1 MVLNQELL
9 MLKRYW
15 VTFAVLLVA
24 VAVFVSATPY
34 SVSVSTS
41 KPEYAPG
48 DTVTV
53 NIKVTPPDTVVL
65 MWEVNDPNGVRKDFG
80 QLTCPSGS
88 CSFSFRTGSNWPTGT
103 YRVIVAVS
111 GTPDKGYGS
120 FTLRTPTAPPSPPP
134 PSPPPSPPDYKRLAE
149 YKIAAASAALA
160 NLNATLRNLIALLG
174 LLNQTLSQDYLAQLS
189 DIAGLLSKARDQ
201 YNSANYESAYNT
213 AVSAS
218 QMLGS
223 LSASVVSEAT
233 KALISVAEN
242 LKARAQDEVTVKLL
256 ESVSES
262 LASVSPSDT
271 DAFEKSISAARI
283 LVVAAK
289 ALKAPQLEASVAS
302 LAQQVEQ
309 LRSSLENLNKTA
321 AELQT
326 QLEVLQ
332 REKAELASRVETLQG
347 NLSSLTR
354 ENEQLNL
361 RVKVLSEENT
371 QLKAQ
376 LEQSVPRSF
385 AATAAAAAMV
395 AGLAAGAAIGGIAV
409 KKRAVGKP

>member
-1 MVLNQELL
+1 
-9 MLKRYW
+9 
-15 VTFAVLLVA
+15 
-24 VAVFVSATPY
+24 
-34 SVSVSTS
+34 
-41 KPEYAPG
+41 
-48 DTVTV
+48 
-53 NIKVTPPDTVVL
+53 
-65 MWEVNDPNGVRKDFG
+65 
-80 QLTCPSGS
+80 
-88 CSFSFRTGSNWPTGT
+88 
-103 YRVIVAVS
+103 
-111 GTPDKGYGS
+111 
-120 FTLRTPTAPPSPPP
+120 
-134 PSPPPSPPDYKRLAE
+134 
-149 YKIAAASAALA
+149 LA

-256 ESVSES
+256 ESISES
-262 LASVSPSDT
+262 LASVSPSDGN
-271 DAFEKSISAARI
+271 ALEKLISAARI
-283 LVVAAK
+283 LVIAAK
-289 ALKAPQLEASVAS
+289 ALKAPQLEASVAA

-309 LRSSLENLNKTA
+309 LRSSLENLNKTT

-332 REKAELASRVETLQG
+332 REKAELASRVDTLRG
-347 NLSSLTR
+347 NLSGLTR

-361 RVKVLSEENT
+361 QVKVLSEENA

-385 AATAAAAAMV
+385 AVTAAAAAMV
-395 AGLAAGAAIGGIAV
+395 AGLAVGAAIGGIAV

>member
-1 MVLNQELL
+1 MVLNQDPS

-15 VTFAVLLVA
+15 ATFAVLLVA
-24 VAVFVSATPY
+24 VAAFVSATPY

-53 NIKVTPPDTVVL
+53 NIKVTPSDTVVL
-65 MWEVNDPNGVRKDFG
+65 MWEVDDPNGVRKDFG
-80 QLTCPSGS
+80 QLTCSSGS
-88 CSFSFRTGSNWPTGT
+88 CSFSFSTGSNWPTGT

-111 GTPDKGYGS
+111 GTSDKGYGS
-120 FTLRTPTAPPSPPP
+120 FTLRTPTAPPSP
-134 PSPPPSPPDYKRLAE
+134 PPPSPPDYKRLAE

>member
-1 MVLNQELL
+1 MVLNQDPS

-15 VTFAVLLVA
+15 ATFAVLLVA
-24 VAVFVSATPY
+24 VAAFVSATPY

-53 NIKVTPPDTVVL
+53 NIKVTPSDTVVL
-65 MWEVNDPNGVRKDFG
+65 MWEVDDPNGVRKDFG
-80 QLTCPSGS
+80 QLTCSSGS

-111 GTPDKGYGS
+111 GTSDKGYGS
-120 FTLRTPTAPPSPPP
+120 FTLRTPTAPPSP
-134 PSPPPSPPDYKRLAE
+134 PPPSPPDYKRLAE